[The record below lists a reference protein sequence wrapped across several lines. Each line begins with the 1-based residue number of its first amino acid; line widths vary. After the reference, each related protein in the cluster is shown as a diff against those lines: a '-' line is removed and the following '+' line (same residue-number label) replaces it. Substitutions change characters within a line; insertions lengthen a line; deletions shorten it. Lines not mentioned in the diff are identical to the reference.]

1 MRASYAAATL
11 DTTNIQCAP
20 VRTPAVTRAVA
31 VRPREDLNFLGR
43 VEKDRID
50 RLQSTPQLFEK
61 YLPYAMALR
70 VDTKWA
76 ETFAGLA
83 VTPPEWYK
91 GSSESFAAKLTQ
103 ITSLKPGMN
112 TD

>member
-70 VDTKWA
+70 VDTKWQRHLPA
-76 ETFAGLA
+76 
-83 VTPPEWYK
+83 
-91 GSSESFAAKLTQ
+91 
-103 ITSLKPGMN
+103 SLSRRQNGTREVANHLPQS
-112 TD
+112 